1 MNPAEELAALYDS
14 SAVTE
19 VIRPAAIIPEA
30 ATRSI
35 LAALALQDVQLGGCW
50 QSQPSLWTRFDG
62 PWRGVDDPGTSELI
76 GSIQSAYGT
85 PTRHEITIYR
95 ATVTPFGTRTG
106 WTVESLCDDAL
117 RLGELTLATC
127 PRVMLAAP
135 PKVFRF

>member
-1 MNPAEELAALYDS
+1 MNPAEELAALYDP

-19 VIRPAAIIPEA
+19 VIRPAAIIPEE

-35 LAALALQDVQLGGCW
+35 LAALALADVQLGGCW

-62 PWRGVDDPGTSELI
+62 PWRSADDPGAAQLI

-95 ATVTPFGTRTG
+95 ATVTPYGADAG

-117 RLGELTLATC
+117 RFGGLSLATC
-127 PRVMLAAP
+127 PRATLAAP